1 MLNDLLL
8 QRLAEKAAR
17 KAQLGDSRAQWAR
30 LITACLPFADAA
42 TTELPLSRLL
52 RLSLFQ
58 VSVGMTTVLLTGT
71 LNRVLIVEMNVS
83 AALVAAMVAIPFLFA
98 PLRALIGHRSDT
110 HRSHLG
116 WRRGPYIWFGS
127 LLQFGGLAIM
137 PFALL
142 ISGGLGVGPVWVGH
156 AFALLAF
163 LLVGAGI
170 HTVQTAGL
178 ALANDLA
185 PEHARPRVV
194 ALLYVMLLVGMLISG
209 VLMGLVLADFQEVRL
224 IGVVQ
229 GAAVIAIVLNMVAL
243 WKQEA
248 QDLALTA
255 VDKPRIAFK
264 AAWAEFS
271 AGGRASRLLV
281 AVGLGAAAFS
291 MQDVLLE
298 PYGGQILNLSVGQTT
313 ALTALWS
320 AGTLA
325 GLAFAA
331 HRLAKGGE
339 PHRLAGHGLVWGILA
354 FVAVICGGAFNIT
367 PVFSAGVVL
376 IGLGGGIFSVGTLTS
391 AMALARHGKSG
402 IALGAWGAVQATAV
416 GLAIFVGGGLRDLV
430 THLSESGLLG
440 AAMTSPATAY
450 VVVYHLEIGLLFAAL
465 VAIGPLARYA
475 PAAPSASAS
484 SPIPSTPR
492 FGLADL
498 PA

>member
-1 MLNDLLL
+1 MLNELLE
-8 QRLAEKAAR
+8 QMAAE
-17 KAQLGDSRAQWAR
+17 SRARMVESKARWAQFA
-30 LITACLPFADAA
+30 TACLPFADAA
-42 TTELPLSRLL
+42 TTELPLGRLL

-58 VSVGMTTVLLTGT
+58 VSVGMTLVLLTGT
-71 LNRVLIVEMNVS
+71 LNRVMIVEMNVP
-83 AALVAAMVAIPFLFA
+83 AVLVAAMVALPFLFA

-127 LLQFGGLAIM
+127 LMQFGGLAIM
-137 PFALL
+137 PFAIL
-142 ISGGLGVGPVWVGH
+142 ISGGQGVGPVWVGH
-156 AFALLAF
+156 VAAMVAF
-163 LLVGAGI
+163 LLTGAGV

-185 PEHARPRVV
+185 PEQARPRVV

-209 VLMGLVLADFQEVRL
+209 LAMGAMLVDFEDVKL

-229 GAAVIAIVLNMVAL
+229 GAAVLALVLNMVAL

-248 QDLALTA
+248 QDLVLTA
-255 VDKPRIAFK
+255 FDKPRTEFRQ
-264 AAWAEFS
+264 AWAEFS

-298 PYGGQILNLSVGQTT
+298 PYGGEILGMSVGQTT
-313 ALTALWS
+313 SLTALWA

-325 GLAFAA
+325 GLAYAA
-331 HRLAKGGE
+331 RRLARGGE
-339 PHRLAGHGLVWGILA
+339 PHRLAGHGLMWGVLA
-354 FVAVICGGAFNIT
+354 FTAVICGGAFPST
-367 PVFSAGVVL
+367 LLFCAGVVL
-376 IGLGGGIFSVGTLTS
+376 IGLGGGMFSVGTLTS
-391 AMALARHGKSG
+391 AMALARNGKSG

-416 GLAIFVGGGLRDLV
+416 GLAIFVGGGLRDV
-430 THLSESGLLG
+430 VAGLSEAGLLG
-440 AAMTSPATAY
+440 SALSTPAAAY
-450 VVVYHLEIGLLFAAL
+450 GIVYHLEIGLLFAAL
-465 VAIGPLARYA
+465 IAIGPLARYA
-475 PAAPSASAS
+475 PAAAPL
-484 SPIPSTPR
+484 PPK

>member
-1 MLNDLLL
+1 VLNDLLL
-8 QRLAEKAAR
+8 QRAAERAAIKA
-17 KAQLGDSRAQWAR
+17 DPDYNRAQWAR
-30 LITACLPFADAA
+30 LIKACLPFADAA
-42 TTELPLSRLL
+42 TTELPLGRLL

-71 LNRVLIVEMNVS
+71 LNRVLIVELAVP
-83 AALVAAMVAIPFLFA
+83 AVLVAAMVAIPFLFA

-142 ISGGLGVGPVWVGH
+142 ISGGQGTGAVWIGH
-156 AFALLAF
+156 LAAVIAF

-170 HTVQTAGL
+170 HTTQTAGL

-209 VLMGLVLADFQEVRL
+209 ILMGLILADFQEVKL
-224 IGVVQ
+224 VGVVQ
-229 GAAVIAIVLNMVAL
+229 GAAVIAIVLNMAAL

-255 VDKPRIAFK
+255 KDKPRPEFK

-281 AVGLGAAAFS
+281 ATGLGAAAFS

-298 PYGGQILNLSVGQTT
+298 PYGGQILGLSVGQTT
-313 ALTALWS
+313 GLTALWA

-325 GLAFAA
+325 GLALAA
-331 HRLAKGGE
+331 RQLARGGE
-339 PHRLAGHGLVWGILA
+339 SHRLAGYGLTWGILA
-354 FVAVICGGAFNIT
+354 FVAVICGGAFSLA
-367 PVFSAGVVL
+367 PVFCAGVVL
-376 IGLGGGIFSVGTLTS
+376 IGLGGGMFSVGTLTS
-391 AMALARHGKSG
+391 AMALARDGKSG

-416 GLAIFVGGGLRDLV
+416 GLAIFVGGGLRDV
-430 THLSESGLLG
+430 VSHLAEAGMLG
-440 AAMTSPATAY
+440 AAMTTPATGY
-450 VVVYHLEIGLLFAAL
+450 IVVYHLEIGLLFAAL
-465 VAIGPLARYA
+465 IAIGPLARYA
-475 PAAPSASAS
+475 PAASPQSAS
-484 SPIPSTPR
+484 SPSTPR

>member
-1 MLNDLLL
+1 MTDLR
-8 QRLAEKAAR
+8 QKADANRAAFAR
-17 KAQLGDSRAQWAR
+17 IVA
-30 LITACLPFADAA
+30 ACLPFADAA

-58 VSVGMTTVLLTGT
+58 VSVGMVTVLLTGT
-71 LNRVLIVEMNVS
+71 LNRVLIVELQVP
-83 AALVAAMVAIPFLFA
+83 AVLVAAMVALPFLFA
-98 PLRALIGHRSDT
+98 PFRALIGHRSDT

-142 ISGGLGVGPVWVGH
+142 ISGGQGVGSVWIGH
-156 AFALLAF
+156 VAAMAAF
-163 LLVGAGI
+163 LLTGAGI
-170 HTVQTAGL
+170 HTTQTAGL

-209 VLMGLVLADFQEVRL
+209 ILIGLILMDFQAVRL

-229 GAAVIAIVLNMVAL
+229 GAALLAVVLNTTAL

-248 QDLALTA
+248 QDFALTA
-255 VDKPRIAFK
+255 PSQPRPPFQDS
-264 AAWAEFS
+264 WAQFI
-271 AGGRASRLLV
+271 AGGRSGRLLV
-281 AVGLGAAAFS
+281 ATGLGAAAFS

-298 PYGGQILNLSVGQTT
+298 PYGGQILGLSVGQTT
-313 ALTALWS
+313 GLTALW
-320 AGTLA
+320 AIGTLL
-325 GLAFAA
+325 GLGWSAR
-331 HRLAKGGE
+331 RLNKGAE
-339 PHRLAGHGLVWGILA
+339 PHRMAGHGLVIGVLA
-354 FVAVICGGAFNIT
+354 FAAVICAGPFSST
-367 PVFSAGVVL
+367 PLFCVGVTL
-376 IGLGGGIFSVGTLTS
+376 IGLGGGLFSVGTLTS
-391 AMALARHGKSG
+391 AMALARDGRSG

-416 GLAIFVGGGLRDLV
+416 GLAVVTGGALRDVVSALA
-430 THLSESGLLG
+430 SSDLLG
-440 AAMTSPATAY
+440 PAMSQPFTAY
-450 VVVYHLEIGLLFAAL
+450 GVVYHLEIGLLFAAL

-475 PAAPSASAS
+475 PAASPQSHSAQ
-484 SPIPSTPR
+484 R

>member
-1 MLNDLLL
+1 MSDALR
-8 QRLAEKAAR
+8 QKAEANRAR
-17 KAQLGDSRAQWAR
+17 FAR
-30 LITACLPFADAA
+30 IVSACLPFADAA
-42 TTELPLSRLL
+42 TTELPLGRLL

-71 LNRVLIVEMNVS
+71 LNRVLIVELNMPAVM
-83 AALVAAMVAIPFLFA
+83 VAAMVALPFLFA
-98 PLRALIGHRSDT
+98 PFRALIGFKSDT

-127 LLQFGGLAIM
+127 LMQFGGLAIM

-142 ISGGLGVGPVWVGH
+142 ISGGLGTGPVWIGYV
-156 AFALLAF
+156 AAMVAF
-163 LLVGAGI
+163 LITGAGV
-170 HTVQTAGL
+170 HTAQTAGL

-209 VLMGLVLADFQEVRL
+209 ILMGLILADFNEFKL
-224 IGVVQ
+224 ISVVQ
-229 GAAVIAIVLNMVAL
+229 GAAVVAIVLNMIAL

-248 QDLALTA
+248 QDLALTSF
-255 VDKPRIAFK
+255 DKPRTEFK
-264 AAWAEFS
+264 QAWAEFS

-298 PYGGQILNLSVGQTT
+298 PYGGKILGLSVGQTT
-313 ALTALWS
+313 SLTALWS

-325 GLAFAA
+325 GLTLAA
-331 HRLAKGGE
+331 RRLARGGE
-339 PHRLAGHGLVWGILA
+339 PHRLAGHGMVWGILA
-354 FVAVICGGAFNIT
+354 FVSVICGGALSWIPLFCCG
-367 PVFSAGVVL
+367 VFL
-376 IGLGGGIFSVGTLTS
+376 IGLGGGMFSVGTLTS
-391 AMALARHGKSG
+391 AMALARDGKSG

-416 GLAIFVGGGLRDLV
+416 GLAIFAGGGLRDV
-430 THLSESGLLG
+430 FSHLAQSGMLG
-440 AAMTSPATAY
+440 AAMTTPATGY
-450 VVVYHLEIGLLFAAL
+450 IVVYHLEIGLLFAAL
-465 VAIGPLARYA
+465 VAIGPLARYV
-475 PAAPSASAS
+475 PAASQL
-484 SPIPSTPR
+484 PSTQR

>member
-1 MLNDLLL
+1 MLNELLL
-8 QRLAEKAAR
+8 QMASEQEGMAAENKAR
-17 KAQLGDSRAQWAR
+17 WAR
-30 LITACLPFADAA
+30 LVTACLPFADAA
-42 TTELPLSRLL
+42 TTELPLGRLL

-71 LNRVLIVEMNVS
+71 LNRVMIVELNVP
-83 AALVAAMVAIPFLFA
+83 AILVAAMVAVPLLFA
-98 PLRALIGHRSDT
+98 PFRALIGFKSDT

-127 LLQFGGLAIM
+127 LMQFGGLAIM

-142 ISGGLGVGPVWVGH
+142 ISGGHGVGAVWIGH
-156 AFALLAF
+156 IAAMLAF
-163 LLVGAGI
+163 LLVGAGV
-170 HTVQTAGL
+170 HTTQTAGL

-209 VLMGLVLADFQEVRL
+209 ILMGLVLADFQEVKL
-224 IGVVQ
+224 VGVVQ
-229 GAAVIAIVLNMVAL
+229 GAAVLAIVLNMVAL

-248 QDLALTA
+248 QDLTLTA
-255 VDKPRIAFK
+255 FDKPRPAFK
-264 AAWAEFS
+264 EAWAEFS

-291 MQDVLLE
+291 MQDILLE
-298 PYGGQILNLSVGQTT
+298 PYGGTILGLTVGQTT

-325 GLAFAA
+325 GLAYAA
-331 HRLAKGGE
+331 RRLAKGGE
-339 PHRLAGHGLVWGILA
+339 PHRLAGHGMVWGILA
-354 FVAVICGGAFNIT
+354 VVAVICGGAFKLT
-367 PVFSAGVVL
+367 PLFCFGVFL
-376 IGLGGGIFSVGTLTS
+376 IGLGGGMFSVGTLTS
-391 AMALARHGKSG
+391 AMSLARDGKSG

-416 GLAIFVGGGLRDLV
+416 GLAILVGGGLRDLV
-430 THLSESGLLG
+430 SSLAESGLLG
-440 AAMTSPATAY
+440 TAMSAPATAY

-475 PAAPSASAS
+475 PAGDK
-484 SPIPSTPR
+484 TPANSK

>member
-8 QRLAEKAAR
+8 QRAAEKAER
-17 KAQLGDSRAQWAR
+17 KANLGDNRAQWAR

-42 TTELPLSRLL
+42 TTELPLGRLL

-71 LNRVLIVEMNVS
+71 LNRVLIVELNVP
-83 AALVAAMVAIPFLFA
+83 AVMVAAMVAIPFLFA
-98 PLRALIGHRSDT
+98 PLRAVIGHKSDT
-110 HRSHLG
+110 HQSHLG

-142 ISGGLGVGPVWVGH
+142 ISGGHGVGAEWAGH
-156 AFALLAF
+156 IAAILAF

-170 HTVQTAGL
+170 HTTQTAGL

-209 VLMGLVLADFQEVRL
+209 VLMGLVLADFQEVKL
-224 IGVVQ
+224 VGVVQ
-229 GAAVIAIVLNMVAL
+229 GAAVLAIVLNMTAL
-243 WKQEA
+243 WKQES
-248 QDLALTA
+248 QNFALTA
-255 VDKPRIAFK
+255 KNKPRPEFK
-264 AAWAEFS
+264 SAWAEFS

-298 PYGGQILNLSVGQTT
+298 PYGGSILHLTVGQTT

-331 HRLAKGGE
+331 RRLGQGAE

-354 FVAVICGGAFNIT
+354 FVAVICGGAFMIT
-367 PVFSAGVVL
+367 PVFCVGVVL
-376 IGLGGGIFSVGTLTS
+376 IGLGGGMFSVGTLTS
-391 AMALARHGKSG
+391 AMALAKDGKSG

-416 GLAIFVGGGLRDLV
+416 GLAIFVGGGMRDLV
-430 THLSESGLLG
+430 SNLAENGFLG
-440 AAMTSPATAY
+440 TAMSAPATAY
-450 VVVYHLEIGLLFAAL
+450 VAVYHLEIGLLFAAL

-475 PAAPSASAS
+475 PANSSAS
-484 SPIPSTPR
+484 PETLK

>member
-1 MLNDLLL
+1 MTDLR
-8 QRLAEKAAR
+8 QKADANRAAFAR
-17 KAQLGDSRAQWAR
+17 IVA
-30 LITACLPFADAA
+30 ACLPFADAA

-71 LNRVLIVEMNVS
+71 LNRVMIVELNVP
-83 AALVAAMVAIPFLFA
+83 AVLVATMVALPFLFA
-98 PLRALIGHRSDT
+98 PFRALIGHRSDT

-142 ISGGLGVGPVWVGH
+142 ILGGLGTGPEWIGLVAAMV
-156 AFALLAF
+156 AF

-209 VLMGLVLADFQEVRL
+209 ILMGLILADFQELKL
-224 IGVVQ
+224 ISVVQ
-229 GAAVIAIVLNMVAL
+229 GAAVLAIVLNMIAL

-248 QDLALTA
+248 QDLVLTSPS
-255 VDKPRIAFK
+255 KPRQPFQES
-264 AAWAEFS
+264 WAGFV
-271 AGGRASRLLV
+271 AGGRSGRLLV
-281 AVGLGAAAFS
+281 ATGLGAAAFS

-298 PYGGQILNLSVGQTT
+298 PYGGQILGLSVGQTT
-313 ALTALWS
+313 GLTALWS
-320 AGTLA
+320 IGTLV
-325 GLAFAA
+325 GLAWSAR
-331 HRLAKGGE
+331 RLNRGAE
-339 PHRLAGHGLVWGILA
+339 PHRLAGHGLLLGVLA
-354 FVAVICGGAFNIT
+354 FAAIICAGPFASAPLFC
-367 PVFSAGVVL
+367 AGVTL
-376 IGLGGGIFSVGTLTS
+376 IGLGGGLFSVGTLTS
-391 AMALARHGKSG
+391 AMALARDGRSG

-416 GLAIFVGGGLRDLV
+416 GLAILTGGALRDIV
-430 THLSESGLLG
+430 SALSTTGLLG
-440 AAMTSPATAY
+440 PAMSQPFTAY
-450 VVVYHLEIGLLFAAL
+450 GVVYHLEIGLLFAAL

-475 PAAPSASAS
+475 PAASQVPSNQ
-484 SPIPSTPR
+484 R

>member
-1 MLNDLLL
+1 MLNALLL
-8 QRLAEKAAR
+8 EMVAERLAR
-17 KAQLGDSRAQWAR
+17 GDSRTQWAR
-30 LITACLPFADAA
+30 LISACLPFADAA
-42 TTELPLSRLL
+42 TTELPLGRLL

-71 LNRVLIVEMNVS
+71 LNRVLIVELDVP
-83 AALVAAMVAIPFLFA
+83 AVLVAAMVAIPFLFA

-142 ISGGLGVGPVWVGH
+142 ISGGNGTGAVWIGH
-156 AFALLAF
+156 VAAVVAF
-163 LLVGAGI
+163 LLVGAGV
-170 HTVQTAGL
+170 HTTQTAGL

-209 VLMGLVLADFQEVRL
+209 VLMGLVLADFQEVKL
-224 IGVVQ
+224 VGVVQ
-229 GAAVIAIVLNMVAL
+229 GAAVIAIVLNMTAL

-255 VDKPRIAFK
+255 KDKPRIAFK

-325 GLAFAA
+325 GLAYAA
-331 HRLAKGGE
+331 RQLARGGE

-354 FVAVICGGAFNIT
+354 FVAVICGGAFTIT
-367 PVFSAGVVL
+367 PVFCAGVVL
-376 IGLGGGIFSVGTLTS
+376 IGLGGGMFSVGTLTS
-391 AMALARHGKSG
+391 AMALAKDGKSG
-402 IALGAWGAVQATAV
+402 IAIGAWGAVQATAV
-416 GLAIFVGGGLRDLV
+416 GLAIFIGGGLRDLV
-430 THLSESGLLG
+430 SGLSESGLLG
-440 AAMTSPATAY
+440 TAMTSPATAY

-475 PAAPSASAS
+475 PAPASSAPSTS
-484 SPIPSTPR
+484 R

>member
-1 MLNDLLL
+1 MLNELLL
-8 QRLAEKAAR
+8 QRVAEKAAR
-17 KAQLGDSRAQWAR
+17 GDSRAQWAR

-42 TTELPLSRLL
+42 TTELPLRRLL

-71 LNRVLIVEMNVS
+71 LNRVLIVELNVP
-83 AALVAAMVAIPFLFA
+83 AVLVAAMVAIPFLFA
-98 PLRALIGHRSDT
+98 PFRALIGFRSDT

-137 PFALL
+137 PFSLL
-142 ISGGLGVGPVWVGH
+142 ISGGHGVGAEWIGH
-156 AFALLAF
+156 VAAMVAF

-170 HTVQTAGL
+170 HTTQTAGL

-209 VLMGLVLADFQEVRL
+209 VLMGLVLADFQEVKL
-224 IGVVQ
+224 VGVVQ
-229 GAAVIAIVLNMVAL
+229 GAAVLAIVLNMTAL
-243 WKQEA
+243 WKQES
-248 QDLALTA
+248 QNFALTA
-255 VDKPRIAFK
+255 KDKPRPPFK
-264 AAWAEFS
+264 EAWAEFS

-298 PYGGQILNLSVGQTT
+298 PYGGKILGLSVGQTT
-313 ALTALWS
+313 SLTALWS

-331 HRLAKGGE
+331 RQLARGGE
-339 PHRLAGHGLVWGILA
+339 PHRLAGHGMVWGILA
-354 FVAVICGGAFNIT
+354 FVSVICGGVLSLVPLFCVG
-367 PVFSAGVVL
+367 VFM
-376 IGLGGGIFSVGTLTS
+376 IGMGGGMFSVGTLTS
-391 AMALARHGKSG
+391 AMALARDGKSG

-430 THLSESGLLG
+430 AHLSASGALG
-440 AAMTSPATAY
+440 AAMSSPATSYA
-450 VVVYHLEIGLLFAAL
+450 VVYHLEIGLLFAAL

-475 PAAPSASAS
+475 PAS
-484 SPIPSTPR
+484 STPASETSR

>member
-1 MLNDLLL
+1 MLNELLL
-8 QRLAEKAAR
+8 QSASDKRGMAAASKAR
-17 KAQLGDSRAQWAR
+17 WAR

-42 TTELPLSRLL
+42 TTELPLGRLL

-71 LNRVLIVEMNVS
+71 LNRVLIVEMKVS
-83 AALVAAMVAIPFLFA
+83 AALVAAMVALPFLFA
-98 PLRALIGHRSDT
+98 PLRALIGHGSDT

-142 ISGGLGVGPVWVGH
+142 IASGDTTGPVWIGH
-156 AFALLAF
+156 AAALIAF
-163 LLVGAGI
+163 LLVGAGV
-170 HTVQTAGL
+170 HTTQTAGL

-185 PEHARPRVV
+185 PEHARPRAV

-209 VLMGLVLADFQEVRL
+209 VVMGLILVDFDPVKL
-224 IGVVQ
+224 VGVVQ
-229 GAAVIAIVLNMVAL
+229 GAAVLAIVLNMTAL

-255 VDKPRIAFK
+255 VGKPRPPFRQ
-264 AAWAEFS
+264 AWAEFS
-271 AGGRASRLLV
+271 AGGRAGRLLV

-298 PYGGQILNLSVGQTT
+298 PYGGEILGLSVGATT
-313 ALTALWS
+313 ALTALWA

-331 HRLAKGGE
+331 RTLAGGGE
-339 PHRLAGHGLVWGILA
+339 PHRMAAHGLLWGVLA
-354 FVAVICGGAFNIT
+354 FAAVICAGAFNTT
-367 PVFSAGVVL
+367 PLFCVGVFL

-391 AMALARHGKSG
+391 AMALARDGRSG

-416 GLAIFVGGGLRDLV
+416 GLAIFAGGGVRDIV
-430 THLSESGLLG
+430 SSLSASGLLG
-440 AAMTSPATAY
+440 PAMSTPATAY
-450 VVVYHLEIGLLFAAL
+450 GVVYHLEIGLLFAAL

-475 PAAPSASAS
+475 PASDSTPV
-484 SPIPSTPR
+484 PSTPR

>member
-1 MLNDLLL
+1 MLNALLL
-8 QRLAEKAAR
+8 QRVAEKQAR
-17 KAQLGDSRAQWAR
+17 GDSRAQWAR
-30 LITACLPFADAA
+30 LITACLPFADSA
-42 TTELPLSRLL
+42 TTELPLGRLL

-71 LNRVLIVEMNVS
+71 LNRVLIVELSVP
-83 AALVAAMVAIPFLFA
+83 AVLVAAMVAVPFLFA
-98 PLRALIGHRSDT
+98 PFRALIGFKSDT

-142 ISGGLGVGPVWVGH
+142 ITGGQGTGAAWIGH
-156 AFALLAF
+156 VAAMLAF
-163 LLVGAGI
+163 LLVGAGV
-170 HTVQTAGL
+170 HTTQTAGL

-209 VLMGLVLADFQEVRL
+209 ILMGLILADFEAVKL
-224 IGVVQ
+224 VGVVQ
-229 GAAVIAIVLNMVAL
+229 GAAVLAVILNMTAL
-243 WKQEA
+243 WKQEP
-248 QDLALTA
+248 QNLALTA
-255 VDKPRIAFK
+255 KDKPRIAFK

-298 PYGGQILNLSVGQTT
+298 PYGGTVLNLSVGQTT

-331 HRLAKGGE
+331 RRLSRGGE
-339 PHRLAGHGLVWGILA
+339 PHRLAGHGLVWGVMA
-354 FVAVICGGAFNIT
+354 FVAVICGGAFT
-367 PVFSAGVVL
+367 QTLVFCGGVFL
-376 IGLGGGIFSVGTLTS
+376 IGLGGGMFSVGTLTS
-391 AMALARHGKSG
+391 AMALARDGRSG

-416 GLAIFVGGGLRDLV
+416 GLAVLVGGGLRDLV
-430 THLSESGLLG
+430 SSLAESGLLG
-440 AAMTSPATAY
+440 TAMSAPATAY

-475 PAAPSASAS
+475 PAPAPVSAA
-484 SPIPSTPR
+484 PSTPR

>member
-8 QRLAEKAAR
+8 QRVAERAAIKA
-17 KAQLGDSRAQWAR
+17 DPDYNRAQWAR
-30 LITACLPFADAA
+30 LISACLPFADAA
-42 TTELPLSRLL
+42 TTELPLGRLL

-98 PLRALIGHRSDT
+98 PFRALIGHRSDT

-142 ISGGLGVGPVWVGH
+142 ISGGLGVGPLWVGH
-156 AFALLAF
+156 AMALLAF

-170 HTVQTAGL
+170 HTTQTAGL

-194 ALLYVMLLVGMLISG
+194 ALLYVMLLIGMLISG
-209 VLMGLVLADFQEVRL
+209 VLMGLVLTDFQDVRL

-229 GAAVIAIVLNMVAL
+229 GAAVIAIVLNMTAL

-248 QDLALTA
+248 QNLALTA
-255 VDKPRIAFK
+255 KDKPRIAFK

-298 PYGGQILNLSVGQTT
+298 PYGGQILDLSIGQTT

-331 HRLAKGGE
+331 RQLARGAE
-339 PHRLAGHGLVWGILA
+339 PHRLAGHGLVLGILA
-354 FVAVICGGAFNIT
+354 FVAVICGGGLSIAA
-367 PVFSAGVVL
+367 VFCVGVVL

-391 AMALARHGKSG
+391 AMALTRGGKSG

-430 THLSESGLLG
+430 SHLSENGLLG
-440 AAMTSPATAY
+440 AAMTTPATGY
-450 VVVYHLEIGLLFAAL
+450 IVVYHLEIGLLFAAL

-475 PAAPSASAS
+475 PASASDS
-484 SPIPSTPR
+484 SAPSTPR

>member
-1 MLNDLLL
+1 VLNELLL
-8 QRLAEKAAR
+8 QRVAEKAAR
-17 KAQLGDSRAQWAR
+17 GDSRAQWAR

-58 VSVGMTTVLLTGT
+58 ISVGMTTVLLTGT
-71 LNRVLIVEMNVS
+71 LNRVLIVELNVPTVM
-83 AALVAAMVAIPFLFA
+83 VAAMVAIPFLIA
-98 PLRALIGHRSDT
+98 PLRALIGHGSDT

-127 LLQFGGLAIM
+127 MLQFGGLAIM

-142 ISGGLGVGPVWVGH
+142 ISGGRGVEAGTEWIGH
-156 AFALLAF
+156 IAAIVAF

-170 HTVQTAGL
+170 HTTQTAGL

-185 PEHARPRVV
+185 PEHSRPRVV

-209 VLMGLVLADFQEVRL
+209 ILMGLILADFQEVKL

-229 GAAVIAIVLNMVAL
+229 GAAVIAIVLNMTAL
-243 WKQEA
+243 WKQET
-248 QDLALTA
+248 QNFALTA
-255 VDKPRIAFK
+255 KDKPRDEFK

-298 PYGGQILNLSVGQTT
+298 PYGGQILDLSVGQTT

-331 HRLAKGGE
+331 RRLGQGAE
-339 PHRLAGHGLVWGILA
+339 PHRLAGHGLIWGILA
-354 FVAVICGGAFNIT
+354 FVAVIAGGAFSIA
-367 PVFSAGVVL
+367 PVFCAGVVL
-376 IGLGGGIFSVGTLTS
+376 IGLGGGMFSVGTLTS
-391 AMALARHGKSG
+391 AMALARDGRSG
-402 IALGAWGAVQATAV
+402 IALGAWGAVQATAI
-416 GLAIFVGGGLRDLV
+416 GLAIFIGGGLRDLV
-430 THLSESGLLG
+430 SHLADAGMLG
-440 AAMTSPATAY
+440 TAMATPATGY
-450 VVVYHLEIGLLFAAL
+450 IVVYHLEIGLLFAAL

-475 PAAPSASAS
+475 PGSALPAPS
-484 SPIPSTPR
+484 TQR

>member
-1 MLNDLLL
+1 MLNELLL
-8 QRLAEKAAR
+8 RRAAEKAA
-17 KAQLGDSRAQWAR
+17 KSDNRAQWAR

-71 LNRVLIVEMNVS
+71 LNRVLIVEMKVS

-98 PLRALIGHRSDT
+98 PFRALIGHGSDT

-142 ISGGLGVGPVWVGH
+142 IMSGDTTGPVWIGH
-156 AFALLAF
+156 VAALVAF
-163 LLVGAGI
+163 LLVGAGV
-170 HTVQTAGL
+170 HTTQTAGL

-185 PEHARPRVV
+185 PEHVRPRAV
-194 ALLYVMLLVGMLISG
+194 ALLYVMLLIGMLISG
-209 VLMGLVLADFQEVRL
+209 VIMGLILVDFDAVKL
-224 IGVVQ
+224 VGVVQ
-229 GAAVIAIVLNMVAL
+229 GAAVLAIVLNMAAL

-248 QDLALTA
+248 QNLSLTA
-255 VDKPRIAFK
+255 VDKPRPPFRE
-264 AAWAEFS
+264 AWAEFS

-298 PYGGQILNLSVGQTT
+298 PYGGEILGLPVGATT
-313 ALTALWS
+313 ALTALWA

-325 GLAFAA
+325 GLAYAA
-331 HRLAKGGE
+331 RTLARGGE
-339 PHRLAGHGLVWGILA
+339 PHRLAAHGLLWGVLA
-354 FVAVICGGAFNIT
+354 FAAVICAGAFNSMLLFCT
-367 PVFSAGVVL
+367 GVVL
-376 IGLGGGIFSVGTLTS
+376 IGLGGGLFSVGTLTS
-391 AMALARHGKSG
+391 AMALARDGKSG

-416 GLAIFVGGGLRDLV
+416 GFAVFAGGGLRDLV
-430 THLSESGLLG
+430 SSLSASGLLG
-440 AAMTSPATAY
+440 PAMSVPATAY
-450 VVVYHLEIGLLFAAL
+450 GVVYHLEIGLLFAAL

-475 PAAPSASAS
+475 PASDSTPA
-484 SPIPSTPR
+484 PSTPR

>member
-1 MLNDLLL
+1 MLNELLL
-8 QRLAEKAAR
+8 QRVAEKAAR
-17 KAQLGDSRAQWAR
+17 GDARAQWAR

-42 TTELPLSRLL
+42 TTELPLGRLL

-71 LNRVLIVEMNVS
+71 LNRVLIVEMQVS

-98 PLRALIGHRSDT
+98 PFRALIGHGSDT

-142 ISGGLGVGPVWVGH
+142 ILSGDTTGPVWIGH
-156 AFALLAF
+156 VAALVAF
-163 LLVGAGI
+163 LLVGAGV
-170 HTVQTAGL
+170 HTTQTAGL
-178 ALANDLA
+178 SLANDLA
-185 PEHARPRVV
+185 PEHARPRAV

-209 VLMGLVLADFQEVRL
+209 VLMGLLLVDFNAVKL
-224 IGVVQ
+224 VGVVQ
-229 GAAVIAIVLNMVAL
+229 GAAVIAIVLNMTAL

-248 QDLALTA
+248 QDLKLTA
-255 VDKPRIAFK
+255 VGKPRAPFRES
-264 AAWAEFS
+264 WAEFS

-298 PYGGQILNLSVGQTT
+298 PYGGEILGLSVGATT
-313 ALTALWS
+313 GLTALWA

-325 GLAFAA
+325 GLTFAA
-331 HRLAKGGE
+331 RTLVRGGE
-339 PHRLAGHGLVWGILA
+339 PHRLAAHGLLWGVLA
-354 FVAVICGGAFNIT
+354 FAAVICGGAFNSASL
-367 PVFSAGVVL
+367 FCAGVAL
-376 IGLGGGIFSVGTLTS
+376 IGLGGGMFAVGTLTS
-391 AMALARHGKSG
+391 AMALTRNGKSG

-416 GLAIFVGGGLRDLV
+416 GLAIFAGGGIRDLV
-430 THLSESGLLG
+430 AGLSASGLLG
-440 AAMTSPATAY
+440 PAMSAPATAY
-450 VVVYHLEIGLLFAAL
+450 SVVYHIEIALLFAAL
-465 VAIGPLARYA
+465 VAIGPLCRYGRA
-475 PAAPSASAS
+475 PASDSTPV
-484 SPIPSTPR
+484 PSTQR